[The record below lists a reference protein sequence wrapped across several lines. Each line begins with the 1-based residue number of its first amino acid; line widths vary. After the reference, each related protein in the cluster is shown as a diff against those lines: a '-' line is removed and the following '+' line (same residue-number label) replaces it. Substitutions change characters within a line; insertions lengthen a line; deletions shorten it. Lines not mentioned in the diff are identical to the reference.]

1 MNSSVK
7 NDRLAGNNKY
17 NKLSEDFFKR
27 YIFEG
32 CTIGLGS
39 GRTVERIVRNIG
51 NLEYKDSLEFIVTSI
66 QIRIVTETMGLKIV
80 EKSKNGIIDVVLDG
94 ADQIDSDYNMIKGG
108 GGALLK
114 EKILISSSQKFVI
127 VAQADKFVE
136 KFNMPVPVEVTP
148 FGRNIV
154 MKKLEEIGGLPK
166 MRMLERG
173 YPFITENGNIIF
185 DTFLPKY
192 EDLKETEMEI
202 KNIPGVIEVGLFTN
216 HACSYYKITGDN
228 DFELIS
234 PRRI

>member
-1 MNSSVK
+1 
-7 NDRLAGNNKY
+7 
-17 NKLSEDFFKR
+17 
-27 YIFEG
+27 
-32 CTIGLGS
+32 
-39 GRTVERIVRNIG
+39 
-51 NLEYKDSLEFIVTSI
+51 
-66 QIRIVTETMGLKIV
+66 MGLKIV
-80 EKSKNGIIDVVLDG
+80 EQSKNGIIDVVLDG

-185 DTFLPKY
+185 DTLLPKY

>member
-7 NDRLAGNNKY
+7 NDRLAGNNNY
-17 NKLSEDFFKR
+17 EKLSEDFFKR
-27 YIFEG
+27 YIVEG

-51 NLEYKDSLEFIVTSI
+51 KLEYKDSLEFIVTSL

-80 EKSKNGIIDVVLDG
+80 EQSKNGIIDVVLDG

-166 MRMLERG
+166 LRMLERG

-185 DTFLPKY
+185 DTLLPKY

-202 KNIPGVIEVGLFTN
+202 KNIPGVIEVGLFTS

>member
-7 NDRLAGNNKY
+7 NDRLAGNNNY
-17 NKLSEDFFKR
+17 EKLSEDFFKR
-27 YIFEG
+27 YIVEG

-51 NLEYKDSLEFIVTSI
+51 NLEYKDSLEFIVTSL

-80 EKSKNGIIDVVLDG
+80 EQSKNGIIDVVLDG

-173 YPFITENGNIIF
+173 YPFITENDNIIF
-185 DTFLPKY
+185 DTLLPKY

-202 KNIPGVIEVGLFTN
+202 KNIPGVIEVGLFTK

>member
-7 NDRLAGNNKY
+7 NDRLAGNNNY
-17 NKLSEDFFKR
+17 EKLSEDFFKR
-27 YIFEG
+27 YIVEG

-51 NLEYKDSLEFIVTSI
+51 NLEYKDSLEFIVTSL

-80 EKSKNGIIDVVLDG
+80 EQSKNGIIDVVLDG

-154 MKKLEEIGGLPK
+154 MKKL
-166 MRMLERG
+166 
-173 YPFITENGNIIF
+173 
-185 DTFLPKY
+185 
-192 EDLKETEMEI
+192 
-202 KNIPGVIEVGLFTN
+202 
-216 HACSYYKITGDN
+216 
-228 DFELIS
+228 
-234 PRRI
+234 

>member
-7 NDRLAGNNKY
+7 NDRLAGNNNY
-17 NKLSEDFFKR
+17 EKLSEDFFKR
-27 YIFEG
+27 YIVEG

-51 NLEYKDSLEFIVTSI
+51 NLEYKDSLEFIVTSL

-80 EKSKNGIIDVVLDG
+80 EQSKNGIIDVVLDG